1 MYEDVEG
8 ENYNALNSKQYP
20 QRTYDSPNRPRKQI
34 KSNNH
39 AIFTK
44 FIFLTS
50 TFGNTIYKFL
60 RNSSTKENQ
69 SHAVF
74 KSSCDIVGKGTL
86 RRLVDSHIFQST
98 SRKSSTK
105 TNKGKSH
112 ATCKSYTIF
121 LVDILLNTTHT
132 QSTKR
137 KAKSRRIARYSQ
149 QIDFH
154 KFRPKIVHENE
165 IRNSHYTLTNLSPH
179 LVHVTRVVESAA
191 WAR

>member
-44 FIFLTS
+44 LIFLTS
-50 TFGNTIYKFL
+50 RFGSTIYKFL

-74 KSSCDIVGKGTL
+74 KD
-86 RRLVDSHIFQST
+86 R
-98 SRKSSTK
+98 
-105 TNKGKSH
+105 
-112 ATCKSYTIF
+112 A
-121 LVDILLNTTHT
+121 ILL
-132 QSTKR
+132 
-137 KAKSRRIARYSQ
+137 AKER
-149 QIDFH
+149 
-154 KFRPKIVHENE
+154 
-165 IRNSHYTLTNLSPH
+165 
-179 LVHVTRVVESAA
+179 
-191 WAR
+191 